1 METRNNRIVIENAD
15 ITFRDFSGRRYGI
28 GSFGVGIEPEL
39 AEKLKADGW
48 NVKPRKNFS
57 DDPDVGE
64 RYFLP
69 VTVRWDK
76 FPPRIIMATNDN
88 EVFMDESNIGI
99 FDTAEFEKVNLVI
112 SPSKQM
118 RAYLKSMYAI
128 VAEDDLD
135 RWRRKPS
142 IEEPEDDGYP
152 F

>member
-1 METRNNRIVIENAD
+1 
-15 ITFRDFSGRRYGI
+15 
-28 GSFGVGIEPEL
+28 
-39 AEKLKADGW
+39 
-48 NVKPRKNFS
+48 
-57 DDPDVGE
+57 
-64 RYFLP
+64 
-69 VTVRWDK
+69 
-76 FPPRIIMATNDN
+76 MATNDN